1 MLLDETTL
9 LAYVDGELPPA
20 QCAEIEQALA
30 ADPALAAQVH
40 TLRASQLPY
49 AQAFERQALPPV
61 PEALR
66 VQAQQWAAAGPVPA
80 TAAVLVTAGG
90 PPSPSPPGGGVSW
103 RWWLCAL
110 ALALAAGWWGGSRG
124 GAGGQPVV
132 EPWVRMVSSY
142 HLMYSRETVL
152 DGGVGMAQ
160 VTALKARL
168 RDQHQIEL
176 KIPDLQA
183 QGLQFVRAQQLQLD
197 GKMVLQLVYLP
208 AQGLPVALCLT
219 PASAQAERAV
229 TLDGQAVAIWFNQ
242 GWAYLLVGRMPPSA
256 LQQLRRAVQT
266 PVV

>member
-1 MLLDETTL
+1 
-9 LAYVDGELPPA
+9 
-20 QCAEIEQALA
+20 
-30 ADPALAAQVH
+30 VH
-40 TLRASQLPY
+40 ALRASQLPY
-49 AQAFERQALPPV
+49 AQAFELQALPPV

-66 VQAQQWAAAGPVPA
+66 VQAQQWAAAGTPAA
-80 TAAVLVTAGG
+80 TAAATAAALVTAGG
-90 PPSPSPPGGGVSW
+90 PPAPSPPGGGLSW

-110 ALALAAGWWGGSRG
+110 ALALAAGWWGGTRSHS
-124 GAGGQPVV
+124 AGQPQAV

-208 AQGLPVALCLT
+208 ADGLPVALCLT
-219 PASAQAERAV
+219 PAASQAARALS
-229 TLDGQAVAIWFNQ
+229 LDGQALQTWFDG
-242 GWAYLLVGRMPPSA
+242 GWAYLLVGRLPAPA
-256 LQQLRRAVQT
+256 LQQLRSAIKA